1 MTGSAPSLN
10 SRHVIVTGGS
20 RGLGAAMIESLLAD
34 GYHISTCSR
43 SKSANIEAL
52 AAHPEYGSR
61 FFWSRCEVGEAD
73 QVDAFVNAAVE
84 WAGKDNL
91 WGLVNNAGVAQTG
104 ILASFP
110 NRETEK
116 ILKVNLFGAIQA
128 ARAASEYML
137 RANKGGRIINISSI
151 IGSRGYNGMSA
162 YSASKAGMDG
172 LTRALARELGR
183 RKITVNSVAPGYVLT
198 EMSSV
203 LTPVQLN
210 QIVNRTPLGMLAE
223 DEDVTNLVR
232 FLLSDGARMITGQTI
247 LVDGGVS
254 C

>member
-1 MTGSAPSLN
+1 MTVTPETT
-10 SRHVIVTGGS
+10 RHVIVTGGS
-20 RGLGAAMIESLLAD
+20 RGLGAAMIEGLLAD
-34 GYHISTCSR
+34 GYRVSTCSR

-61 FFWSRCEVGEAD
+61 FFWSRCEVGESD
-73 QVDAFVNAAVE
+73 QVDAFVDAAME
-84 WAGKDNL
+84 WAGEFGL
-91 WGLVNNAGVAQTG
+91 WGVVNNAGIAQTG

-116 ILKVNLFGAIQA
+116 LLKVNLFGAIQV
-128 ARAASEYML
+128 ARAASEYLL
-137 RANKGGRIINISSI
+137 RGNKGGRIINISSI
-151 IGSRGYNGMSA
+151 IGSRGYNGMTA

-210 QIVNRTPLGMLAE
+210 QIVNRTPMGMLAD
-223 DEDVTNLVR
+223 DEDITNIVR

-247 LVDGGVS
+247 LVDGGIS